1 MGAESS
7 VLEDYDLDEPSASS
21 KSTWTLRHG
30 RYNAELDV
38 TVLSE
43 QKENGQKWSLLQK
56 NIKVRGD
63 LCPNTFHKA
72 VLNPKHTLKIYFFLN
87 MLAQSFDLAT
97 CTYYINL

>member
-30 RYNAELDV
+30 RYNDELDV

-63 LCPNTFHKA
+63 LCPNTLHKA
-72 VLNPKHTLKIYFFLN
+72 VLNPKHTLKIFF
-87 MLAQSFDLAT
+87 FKT
-97 CTYYINL
+97 CWHNLLI